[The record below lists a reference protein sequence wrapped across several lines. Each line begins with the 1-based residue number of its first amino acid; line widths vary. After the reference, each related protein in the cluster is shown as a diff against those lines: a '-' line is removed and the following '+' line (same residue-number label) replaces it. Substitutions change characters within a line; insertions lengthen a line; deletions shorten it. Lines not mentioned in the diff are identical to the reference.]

1 MGAHEH
7 GLKILKGIIC
17 YQDSCKI
24 FLKICPY
31 LIEKLGKQSP
41 ILFFK
46 KIYNSNPLD
55 FKCLHSSKIQ

>member
-46 KIYNSNPLD
+46 KNL
-55 FKCLHSSKIQ
+55 